1 MKLKF
6 DVSAAEFATVRDILT
21 DILPPDCRVWVF
33 GSRAK
38 NTARFNSDLDL
49 AIEASQGRAL
59 SKDTL
64 PRLKDAF
71 NDAPLSYRVD
81 VLDLTEVSDN
91 FQTII
96 RKQAVA
102 FPLPQTDNVPKL
114 RFLEF
119 KSSWKNTSLGKV
131 SGKPAYGMN
140 AAACEF
146 DGKHKYIRITD
157 ISDQERAYRPKPLTS
172 PEPPISADYALRAGD
187 IVFTRTGASTG
198 KSYLY
203 KEADGELYF
212 AGFLIRFSIKS
223 AVPAFVFAQTLR
235 SDYENWVS
243 VASTRSGQPGIN
255 AQEYAGYKFSIPP
268 LPEQRKIA
276 NFLKAADDK
285 ITQLSRKKALLEGYK
300 KGCMQ
305 QLFSQEIRFKDNQGN
320 DFPDWEERRLG
331 DVFTWIRTNSL
342 SRERLSYDNGEVQ
355 NIHYG
360 DIHTKFHPNFRQAH
374 ENVPFIKDAQVTDF
388 STTEICKLGDVV
400 IADASEDY
408 ADIGKAIE
416 IIELAGIPL
425 VAGLHTYV
433 ARPIAE
439 TLALGFSGYLLRS
452 AVMRKQITRIA
463 QGISVLG
470 ISKGNLEKLTLCVP
484 HPDEQRKVADFLS
497 TIDTKIGLVSQ
508 ELGHAQAFKKGLLQQ
523 MFV

>member
-1 MKLKF
+1 MKLTF
-6 DVSAAEFATVRDILT
+6 DVSATEFATIRDILLDT
-21 DILPPDCRVWVF
+21 LPPDCRVWVF

-59 SKDTL
+59 PKDTL

-81 VLDLTEVSDN
+81 VLDLTEASDD
-91 FQTII
+91 FQAII

-212 AGFLIRFSIKS
+212 AGFLIRFSIKG

-268 LPEQRKIA
+268 LPEQSKIA
-276 NFLKAADDK
+276 SFLEAADAK
-285 ITQLSRKKALLEGYK
+285 ITQLSRKKALLEDYK
-300 KGCMQ
+300 KGCTQ
-305 QLFSQEIRFKDNQGN
+305 KIFSQDIRFKSDQGN
-320 DFPDWEERRLG
+320 DFPDWEERQLGEVVDIKKGQQLNRDDMIEDGKFPVINGGVSASGYTDKSNMSG
-331 DVFTWIRTNSL
+331 DVITVSEGGNSCGYVDWQFQSFWLGGHCYALPIKQKTTHAKFVLHKLQNNQEEIMRLRVGSGLPNIQKGSL
-342 SRERLSYDNGEVQ
+342 SKLS
-355 NIHYG
+355 
-360 DIHTKFHPNFRQAH
+360 
-374 ENVPFIKDAQVTDF
+374 
-388 STTEICKLGDVV
+388 
-400 IADASEDY
+400 
-408 ADIGKAIE
+408 
-416 IIELAGIPL
+416 
-425 VAGLHTYV
+425 
-433 ARPIAE
+433 
-439 TLALGFSGYLLRS
+439 
-452 AVMRKQITRIA
+452 
-463 QGISVLG
+463 ISL
-470 ISKGNLEKLTLCVP
+470 P
-484 HPDEQRKVADFLS
+484 HHDEQLKIADFLS
-497 TIDTKIGLVSQ
+497 AIDIKIDLVAQ
-508 ELGHAQAFKKGLLQQ
+508 ELSHAKAFKKGLLQQ

>member
-1 MKLKF
+1 MKLTF
-6 DVSAAEFATVRDILT
+6 DVSATEFATIRDILLDT
-21 DILPPDCRVWVF
+21 LPPDCRVWVF

-59 SKDTL
+59 PKDTL

-81 VLDLTEVSDN
+81 VLDLTEVSDD
-91 FQTII
+91 FQAII

-140 AAACEF
+140 AAACKF

-212 AGFLIRFSIKS
+212 AGFLIRFSIKG

-276 NFLKAADDK
+276 NFLKAVDDK
-285 ITQLSRKKALLEGYK
+285 VTQLSRKKALLENYK

-305 QLFSQEIRFKDNQGN
+305 QLFSQEVRFKNDSGK
-320 DFPDWEERRLG
+320 DFPGWEEKRVSEVFTITRGHVLAVPKMTQLPVGNSNYPVYSSQTRNKGLTGYYSEYLFKDAITWTTDGANAG
-331 DVFTWIRTNSL
+331 DVQYRSSKFYCTNVCGVLL
-342 SRERLSYDNGEVQ
+342 SKDGFANSCVAEMLNRITERYVSYVGNPKLMNNVMGG
-355 NIHYG
+355 I
-360 DIHTKFHPNFRQAH
+360 KMNF
-374 ENVPFIKDAQVTDF
+374 
-388 STTEICKLGDVV
+388 
-400 IADASEDY
+400 
-408 ADIGKAIE
+408 
-416 IIELAGIPL
+416 
-425 VAGLHTYV
+425 
-433 ARPIAE
+433 
-439 TLALGFSGYLLRS
+439 
-452 AVMRKQITRIA
+452 
-463 QGISVLG
+463 
-470 ISKGNLEKLTLCVP
+470 P
-484 HPDEQRKVADFLS
+484 HPDEQRKIADFLS
-497 TIDTKIGLVSQ
+497 AIDTKIDLVGQ

>member
-1 MKLKF
+1 
-6 DVSAAEFATVRDILT
+6 
-21 DILPPDCRVWVF
+21 VF

-59 SKDTL
+59 PKDTL

-81 VLDLTEVSDN
+81 VLDLTEASDD
-91 FQTII
+91 FQAII

-212 AGFLIRFSIKS
+212 AGFLIRFSIKG

-268 LPEQRKIA
+268 LPEQSKIA
-276 NFLKAADDK
+276 SFLEAADAK
-285 ITQLSRKKALLEGYK
+285 ITQLSRKKALLEDYK

-305 QLFSQEIRFKDNQGN
+305 QLFSQKIRFRDDEGN
-320 DFPDWEERRLG
+320 DFPDWEDKRLEEVFDRVRQKNSVRNENVLTISAQNGLVSQLDYFNHSVAAKDTSGYYLLEKGDFAYNKSYSKGYPMGAIKRLNFYERGIVSTLYICFRSRISGAEDFFECYFNSGFQNKWLAKISQEG
-331 DVFTWIRTNSL
+331 ARNHGLLNMAIEDVF
-342 SRERLSYDNGEVQ
+342 DM
-355 NIHYG
+355 
-360 DIHTKFHPNFRQAH
+360 
-374 ENVPFIKDAQVTDF
+374 
-388 STTEICKLGDVV
+388 
-400 IADASEDY
+400 
-408 ADIGKAIE
+408 
-416 IIELAGIPL
+416 PL
-425 VAGLHTYV
+425 PY
-433 ARPIAE
+433 
-439 TLALGFSGYLLRS
+439 
-452 AVMRKQITRIA
+452 
-463 QGISVLG
+463 
-470 ISKGNLEKLTLCVP
+470 P
-484 HPDEQRKVADFLS
+484 HPAEQRKIADFLS
-497 TIDTKIGLVSQ
+497 ALDRKIELVAQ
-508 ELGHAQAFKKGLLQQ
+508 ELTYTRSFKAGLLQQ